1 MYKHLIESRI
11 SESIAVKHAVL
22 LDETLLIGVEKSV
35 EMILAGFSNS
45 GKLLLCGNGG
55 SAADAIHLAA
65 EFSGRYYLDRKAL
78 NAEALNVNVAAIT
91 AVSNDY
97 GFDWLFARM
106 LESKAVEGDVLW
118 VFSTSG
124 NSPNVVNVA
133 IKAREM
139 NVKTIAFTGQD
150 GGKLSNLC
158 DVIIKVPS
166 SDTPRIQEA
175 HIMLGHIICEL
186 VENQLF
192 GKEN

>member
-11 SESIAVKHAVL
+11 SESIAVKQAVL
-22 LDETLLIGVEKSV
+22 LDGALLSGVEKSV

-118 VFSTSG
+118 IFSTSG
-124 NSPNVVNVA
+124 NSPNVVNAA
-133 IKAREM
+133 IKARDL

-158 DVIIKVPS
+158 DIIIKVPS

>member
-11 SESIAVKHAVL
+11 SESIAVKQAVL
-22 LDETLLIGVEKSV
+22 LDETLLSGVEKSV
-35 EMILAGFSNS
+35 EMILSAFSNS

-124 NSPNVVNVA
+124 NSPNVVNAA

-139 NVKTIAFTGQD
+139 KVKTIAFTGQD

-158 DVIIKVPS
+158 DEIIRVPS

>member
-11 SESIAVKHAVL
+11 SESIAVKQSVL
-22 LDETLLIGVEKSV
+22 LDETLLSGVEKSV
-35 EMILAGFSNS
+35 EMILSAFSNS

-124 NSPNVVNVA
+124 NSPNVVNAA

-139 NVKTIAFTGQD
+139 KVKTIAFTGQD

-158 DVIIKVPS
+158 DEIIRVPS